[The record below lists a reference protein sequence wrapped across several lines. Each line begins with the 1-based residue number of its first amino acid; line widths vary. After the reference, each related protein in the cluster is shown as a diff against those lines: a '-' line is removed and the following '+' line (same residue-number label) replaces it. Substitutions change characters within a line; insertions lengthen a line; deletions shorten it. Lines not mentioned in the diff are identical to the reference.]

1 MLEKK
6 SYTIICQGKKFQRFG
21 RKNSYPNHIT
31 YTPLRSQIVNPWVRF
46 VSLTFFQQFLELVG
60 PNNSTSI

>member
-1 MLEKK
+1 M
-6 SYTIICQGKKFQRFG
+6 SGKKFQRFG

-31 YTPLRSQIVNPWVRF
+31 YIPLRSQIVNPWVRF

>member
-1 MLEKK
+1 MSGKKNSRGLGEKK
-6 SYTIICQGKKFQRFG
+6 FLPKPYHL
-21 RKNSYPNHIT
+21 YP
-31 YTPLRSQIVNPWVRF
+31 PQSQIVNPWVRF

>member
-1 MLEKK
+1 MLEKNLSPLYVREK
-6 SYTIICQGKKFQRFG
+6 NSRGLG
-21 RKNSYPNHIT
+21 EKNSYPNHIT
-31 YTPLRSQIVNPWVRF
+31 YTPPQSQIVNPWARF

>member
-6 SYTIICQGKKFQRFG
+6 SYTIICQGK
-21 RKNSYPNHIT
+21 NSRG
-31 YTPLRSQIVNPWVRF
+31 LGKQV
-46 VSLTFFQQFLELVG
+46 LTQTKSPIPPSEVKLSIPELGLCHSHFFQQFLELVG